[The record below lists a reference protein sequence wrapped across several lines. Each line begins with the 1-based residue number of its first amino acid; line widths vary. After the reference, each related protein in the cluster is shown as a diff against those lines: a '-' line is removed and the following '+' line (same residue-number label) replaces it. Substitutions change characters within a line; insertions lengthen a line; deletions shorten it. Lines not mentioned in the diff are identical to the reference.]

1 MGSVKLGDSLSLEST
16 GTLVKI
22 SATGTSL
29 LIDADIVKLRG
40 LLTTATITAT
50 NIIISGGTTATSTQ
64 SGSLQVRGGVGIG
77 GDLYVGG
84 DIISNRLIIQYTTVT
99 TTSVTTDDVFTTTND
114 TNSTGTN
121 TGALVIAG
129 GAGIGK
135 DVNIGGKLYV
145 KGQTFSLAG
154 TQSTGTASGALVIS
168 GGVGIAK
175 DVYVG
180 GKLYLQGQSIDL
192 NGSEISSDGTSVT
205 FPNVTLA
212 ANGVLTFADNTV
224 QKTKAPQMYTNADAA
239 NGLSI
244 ADLVPGDF
252 YYDDVTESIFIM
264 VDTGL
269 GYNNL
274 LDLTVRA
281 A

>member
-1 MGSVKLGDSLSLEST
+1 MKQALSAKNSLS
-16 GTLVKI
+16 
-22 SATGTSL
+22 A
-29 LIDADIVKLRG
+29 
-40 LLTTATITAT
+40 
-50 NIIISGGTTATSTQ
+50 
-64 SGSLQVRGGVGIG
+64 
-77 GDLYVGG
+77 
-84 DIISNRLIIQYTTVT
+84 
-99 TTSVTTDDVFTTTND
+99 
-114 TNSTGTN
+114 
-121 TGALVIAG
+121 
-129 GAGIGK
+129 
-135 DVNIGGKLYV
+135 
-145 KGQTFSLAG
+145 
-154 TQSTGTASGALVIS
+154 
-168 GGVGIAK
+168 IAK

-180 GKLYLQGQSIDL
+180 GKLYVQGQSIDL

-212 ANGVLTFADNTV
+212 ANGVLTFADSTV

-244 ADLVPGDF
+244 DDLLPGDF

>member
-1 MGSVKLGDSLSLEST
+1 MNASYSAAVISSGNASKR
-16 GTLVKI
+16 TLI
-22 SATGTSL
+22 SQPAPKASWLTS
-29 LIDADIVKLRG
+29 
-40 LLTTATITAT
+40 
-50 NIIISGGTTATSTQ
+50 
-64 SGSLQVRGGVGIG
+64 
-77 GDLYVGG
+77 
-84 DIISNRLIIQYTTVT
+84 
-99 TTSVTTDDVFTTTND
+99 
-114 TNSTGTN
+114 
-121 TGALVIAG
+121 
-129 GAGIGK
+129 
-135 DVNIGGKLYV
+135 
-145 KGQTFSLAG
+145 
-154 TQSTGTASGALVIS
+154 SGALVIS

-175 DVYVG
+175 DVYIG

-192 NGSEISSDGTSVT
+192 NGAEISSNGTSVT
-205 FPNVTLA
+205 FPNLTLGA
-212 ANGVLTFADNTV
+212 SGVITFADNTV